1 MNLININK
9 NNEII
14 IIILIIILIILI
26 IVFFYIFN
34 KKRQSIEGAKNLN
47 KVFREIKKIGK
58 LGKQINNAFKKIG
71 KLEKIFTQIP
81 KALDKAI
88 VKPFSALFTGLGNVF
103 VQLFNILKKIG
114 NKIVSLPGC
123 ILYFV
128 INNSINA
135 TLAFI
140 SWLTPDFIERPFKA
154 IWKATIGRI
163 ISWFLNW
170 IGYSPSLKK
179 CLAFNVN
186 EEIAKM
192 GNNFKKIGTAF
203 RKNFGKI
210 KFKI

>member
-1 MNLININK
+1 MNFINK

-14 IIILIIILIILI
+14 VILLIISIILIII
-26 IVFFYIFN
+26 FYYISN

-58 LGKQINNAFKKIG
+58 IGKQINNAFKKIG

-81 KALDKAI
+81 KALDKAL
-88 VKPFSALFTGLGNVF
+88 VKPFLALFVGLGNVF

-128 INNSINA
+128 INNSVDA

-140 SWLTPDFIERPFKA
+140 SWLTPNWIERPFKA
-154 IWKATIGRI
+154 IWKPTIGRI

-170 IGYSPSLKK
+170 IGYSSSLRK

-186 EEIAKM
+186 EELAKM
-192 GNNFKKIGTAF
+192 GNNFKKIGKEF

-210 KFKI
+210 KIKI